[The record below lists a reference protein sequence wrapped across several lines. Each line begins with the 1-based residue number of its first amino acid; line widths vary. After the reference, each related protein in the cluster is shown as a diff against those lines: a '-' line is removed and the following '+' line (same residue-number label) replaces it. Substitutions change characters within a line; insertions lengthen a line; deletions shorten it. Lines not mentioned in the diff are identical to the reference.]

1 MGFSES
7 IARLGLD
14 ATGCSLRAGIFG
26 AEPWTDA
33 MRDEIERRMGL
44 DAVDIYGLSEV
55 LGPLLPSLSDEIIDA
70 IRREV
75 EPYRR
80 PLAGTFGRN
89 VRMGVEVALTRFLQG
104 GSDERAS
111 RPGGVEGL
119 AGLGVDEISVR
130 GVVAAGSGGGYLAMV
145 QGPDNKTFIVR
156 ANARLL
162 DGTVK
167 AVTAEGLVILQE
179 VNDPLSLVKQKEV
192 RKVLRGLEEG
202 K

>member
-1 MGFSES
+1 MTTVLLS
-7 IARLGLD
+7 IVLTLAAAQAPAAP
-14 ATGCSLRAGIFG
+14 ATAAPAPAAAATPAIPDGYAYSPEGRRDPFVSLLR
-26 AEPWTDA
+26 
-33 MRDEIERRMGL
+33 
-44 DAVDIYGLSEV
+44 
-55 LGPLLPSLSDEIIDA
+55 
-70 IRREV
+70 
-75 EPYRR
+75 
-80 PLAGTFGRN
+80 
-89 VRMGVEVALTRFLQG
+89 G

-192 RKVLRGLEEG
+192 RKMLRGLEEG